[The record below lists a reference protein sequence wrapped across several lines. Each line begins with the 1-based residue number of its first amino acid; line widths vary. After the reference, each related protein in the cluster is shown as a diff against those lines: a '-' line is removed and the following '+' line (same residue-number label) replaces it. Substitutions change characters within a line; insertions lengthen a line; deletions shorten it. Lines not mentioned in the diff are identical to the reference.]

1 MKQPSFWF
9 NDKSKIAFLLSPF
22 GFLYEKIVL
31 FRLKINKPYKAKIP
45 VICVG
50 NICVGGTGKTP
61 LSLALSDYFIRKSK
75 NVFFLNHGYKSN
87 LQNIMIDL
95 REHKAL
101 DVSDEAMIFAMKLPT
116 VVDRKRARGAQ
127 KAQDLGADIVI
138 MDDGFQNP
146 SVYKQL
152 SFVVFD
158 GKKGI
163 GNGLCMPA
171 GPLRETLKQG
181 LKRAHAVVIVGN
193 DETGLVD
200 KIRTIYPHLP
210 ILFGH
215 LEPKQKLNGLKGI
228 AFAGI
233 GHPEKFYT
241 MLEKY
246 GVSLVD
252 KISFPDHYAYTRADI
267 KKLLKRKQPLFTTL
281 KDAVKIDEDLRA
293 RLTIVDV
300 DFIFDK
306 VEEWEKLLSRKIK

>member
-9 NDKSKIAFLLSPF
+9 KKNITSCLLSPF
-22 GFLYEKIVL
+22 GFLYEKIVW
-31 FRLKINKPYKAKIP
+31 FRLKINKAYKTKIP
-45 VICVG
+45 VVCVG
-50 NICVGGTGKTP
+50 NISVGGTGKTP
-61 LSLALSDYFIRKSK
+61 LSLALADYFIRKGK

-87 LQNIMIDL
+87 LQNVMIDL
-95 REHKAL
+95 REHKAS

-116 VVDRKRARGAQ
+116 VVDKNRARGAQ
-127 KAQDLGADIVI
+127 KAQKLGADIVI

-146 SVYKQL
+146 TIYKHL

-158 GKKGI
+158 GRRGI

-181 LKRAHAVVIVGN
+181 LKRANAAVIVGN
-193 DETGLVD
+193 DETNLAD
-200 KIRTIYPHLP
+200 KIKTLYPRLP
-210 ILFGH
+210 ILYGH
-215 LEPKQKLNGLKGI
+215 LEPKQTLKGLKGI

-241 MLEKY
+241 MLEKS
-246 GVSLVD
+246 GVTLVD
-252 KISFPDHYAYTRADI
+252 TVSFADHYAYTRADI
-267 KKLLKRKQPLFTTL
+267 QKLLKRKQPLFTTL

-300 DFIFDK
+300 DFIFDNMD
-306 VEEWEKLLSRKIK
+306 ELEKIITRKIK